1 MYHKN
6 NNKDY
11 CLSKFLIILSMRL
24 IEELK
29 EVVHLDSLI
38 ILLEI

>member
-1 MYHKN
+1 M
-6 NNKDY
+6 DY
-11 CLSKFLIILSMRL
+11 CLSKFLIILSMHL

-29 EVVHLDSLI
+29 EAAHLDSQI

>member
-1 MYHKN
+1 M
-6 NNKDY
+6 DY

-29 EVVHLDSLI
+29 EVAHLDSQI
-38 ILLEI
+38 IQLEI